1 MLTEHQPP
9 TELIRRIHARPTM
22 AVISVAGAGTAAIS
36 WLLGVAG
43 ASRTVLEIGVPYASS
58 ALTEFVGYEPSQ
70 FVSEETATAM
80 AHSAYRRAVHLRAN
94 CEPVVGIGCTATIA
108 TDRTKRGEH
117 RCFVAASSAD
127 GAFTQSLTLAKGLRG
142 RADEDELV
150 SKLILRALAE
160 SADIEFNLDL
170 ELTAAE
176 RVHTSR
182 VSYAD
187 PIAALMAAHIDLA
200 IVHPDGRI
208 IADQPLRGG
217 ILSGSFNPLHR
228 GHEALAQT
236 AARILDAP
244 VAYELS
250 VANVD
255 KPPLTEPEV
264 RRRIDQFEGKA
275 PLVLTREPVFWKKS
289 RLLPGCAFIIGADT
303 AVRLVEPRYYDG
315 SRSQML
321 IALERMCQNNCR
333 FLVAGRSDG
342 TSFRTLSDVPIPDG
356 FEPMFAAIP
365 ETAFRSD
372 ISSTQIRQSSRAVSL

>member
-22 AVISVAGAGTAAIS
+22 AVISAAGAGTAAIS

-43 ASRTVLEIGVPYASS
+43 ASRTVLEIGVPYASP

-80 AHSAYRRAVHLRAN
+80 AHSAYRRAIRLRAN

-117 RCFVAASSAD
+117 RCFIAAWSAD
-127 GAFTQSLTLAKGLRG
+127 GAFTQSLTLGKGLRG
-142 RADEDELV
+142 RADEDNIV

-160 SADIEFNLDL
+160 SAGIDPNLDL
-170 ELTAAE
+170 GLAAAE
-176 RVHTSR
+176 QVHTRR

-208 IADQPLRGG
+208 AADQPLRGG

-255 KPPLTEPEV
+255 KPPLIEPEV
-264 RRRIDQFEGKA
+264 RRRVAQFAGKA
-275 PLVLTREPVFWKKS
+275 PLALTREPVFWKKS

-303 AVRLVEPRYYDG
+303 AVRLVEPRYYEG

-321 IALERMCQNNCR
+321 IALERMRQHDCR

-342 TSFRTLSDVPIPDG
+342 AAFRTLSDVPIPDG

-365 ETAFRSD
+365 EAAFRSD
-372 ISSTQIRQSSRAVSL
+372 ISSTQIRQANRAVSL

>member
-22 AVISVAGAGTAAIS
+22 AVISAAGAGTAAIS

-43 ASRTVLEIGVPYASS
+43 ASRTVLEIGVPYASP
-58 ALTEFVGYEPSQ
+58 ALTEFVGYEPPK

-80 AHSAYRRAVHLRAN
+80 AHSAYRRAIRLRAN

-108 TDRTKRGEH
+108 TDRAKRGEH
-117 RCFVAASSAD
+117 RCFIAAWSAD
-127 GAFTQSLTLAKGLRG
+127 GAFTQSLTLTKGLRG
-142 RADEDELV
+142 RSAEDELV

-160 SADIEFNLDL
+160 SAGIEPNLDL

-176 RVHTSR
+176 QVHTSC

-187 PIAALMAAHIDLA
+187 SIAALMAAHIDLA

-208 IADQPLRGG
+208 AADQPLRGG

-264 RRRIDQFEGKA
+264 RRRVAQFEGKA
-275 PLVLTREPVFWKKS
+275 PLALTREPVFWKKS

-303 AVRLVEPRYYDG
+303 AVRLVEPRYYEG

-321 IALERMCQNNCR
+321 IALERMRQNHCR

-342 TSFRTLSDVPIPDG
+342 TSFRTLSNVPIPDG

-365 ETAFRSD
+365 ETAFHSD
-372 ISSTQIRQSSRAVSL
+372 ISSTQIRQATRAVSL

>member
-1 MLTEHQPP
+1 MSAKYQTP

-36 WLLGVAG
+36 WLLGVPG
-43 ASRTVLEIGVPYASS
+43 ASRTVLEIGVPYASP

-94 CEPVVGIGCTATIA
+94 CEPVVGIGCSATIA

-117 RCFVAASSAD
+117 RCFIAAWSAD
-127 GAFTQSLTLAKGLRG
+127 GASTQSLTLTKGLRG
-142 RADEDELV
+142 RSAEDELV

-160 SADIEFNLDL
+160 SAGVESNLDL
-170 ELTAAE
+170 ELAAAE
-176 RVHTSR
+176 QVHTSR

-187 PIAALMAAHIDLA
+187 PIEALMAAHIDLV

-208 IADQPLRGG
+208 AADQSLRGG

-228 GHEALAQT
+228 GHQALAQT

-255 KPPLTEPEV
+255 KPQLSEPEV
-264 RRRIDQFEGKA
+264 RRRVAQFEGKA
-275 PLVLTREPVFWKKS
+275 PLALTREPVFWKKS
-289 RLLPGCAFIIGADT
+289 RLMPGCAFIIGADT
-303 AVRLVEPRYYDG
+303 AFRLVEPRYYEG
-315 SRSQML
+315 SRSKML
-321 IALERMCQNNCR
+321 IALERMRRNDCR
-333 FLVAGRSDG
+333 FFVAGRSDG
-342 TSFRTLSDVPIPDG
+342 TAFLTLSDVPIPDG
-356 FEPMFAAIP
+356 FETMFAAIP

-372 ISSTQIRQSSRAVSL
+372 LSSTQIRQASRAVSL

>member
-1 MLTEHQPP
+1 MSAKYQTP

-43 ASRTVLEIGVPYASS
+43 ASRTVLEICVPYASH

-80 AHSAYRRAVHLRAN
+80 AHSAYRRAIRLRAN

-117 RCFVAASSAD
+117 RCFIAAWSAD
-127 GAFTQSLTLAKGLRG
+127 GVFIQSLTLAKGLRE
-142 RADEDELV
+142 RSAEDEIV

-160 SADIEFNLDL
+160 SASIEPNLDL
-170 ELTAAE
+170 GLAASE
-176 RVHTSR
+176 HVHTNR
-182 VSYAD
+182 ISYPD

-208 IADQPLRGG
+208 TADQSLRGG

-228 GHEALAQT
+228 GHQALAQT

-255 KPPLTEPEV
+255 KPPLTEAEV
-264 RRRIDQFEGKA
+264 RRRVAQFEGKA
-275 PLVLTREPVFWKKS
+275 PLALTREPVFWKKS

-303 AVRLVEPRYYDG
+303 AVRLVEPRYYEG

-321 IALERMCQNNCR
+321 IALERMRRNDCR
-333 FLVAGRSDG
+333 FLVAGRIDG
-342 TSFRTLSDVPIPDG
+342 AAFRTLSDVPIPDG

-365 ETAFRSD
+365 EAAFRSD
-372 ISSTQIRQSSRAVSL
+372 ISSTQIRQASRAVSL

>member
-1 MLTEHQPP
+1 MLTEHRPP

-22 AVISVAGAGTAAIS
+22 AVISAAGAGTAAIS

-43 ASRTVLEIGVPYASS
+43 ASRTVLEITVPYAST
-58 ALTEFVGYEPSQ
+58 ALTEFVGYEPPQ

-94 CEPVVGIGCTATIA
+94 CESVVGIGCSATIA

-117 RCFVAASSAD
+117 RCFIAAWSAD
-127 GAFTQSLTLAKGLRG
+127 CVFTQSLTLAKGLRG
-142 RADEDELV
+142 RAAEDELV

-160 SADIEFNLDL
+160 SVGIEPNLDL
-170 ELTAAE
+170 ELAAE
-176 RVHTSR
+176 QVHTSH
-182 VSYAD
+182 VSYPD

-208 IADQPLRGG
+208 AADQPLRGG

-264 RRRIDQFEGKA
+264 RRRVAQFNGKA
-275 PLVLTREPVFWKKS
+275 ALALTREPVFWKKS

-321 IALERMCQNNCR
+321 IALERMRQNDCR
-333 FLVAGRSDG
+333 FLVAGRADG
-342 TSFRTLSDVPIPDG
+342 TAFRTLSDVAIPDG

-372 ISSTQIRQSSRAVSL
+372 ISSTQIRQASRAVSL

>member
-1 MLTEHQPP
+1 MSAKRQTP

-22 AVISVAGAGTAAIS
+22 AVISAAGAGSAAIS
-36 WLLGVAG
+36 WLLGVPG
-43 ASRTVLEIGVPYASS
+43 ASRTVLEIGVPYAAP
-58 ALTEFVGYEPSQ
+58 ALTEFVGYEPPQ

-80 AHSAYRRAVHLRAN
+80 AHSAYRRANHLRAD

-117 RCFVAASSAD
+117 RCFIAAWSAE
-127 GAFTQSLTLAKGLRG
+127 GTFTQSLTLAKGLRG
-142 RADEDELV
+142 RSDEDELV

-160 SADIEFNLDL
+160 SADIDPNIDLALD
-170 ELTAAE
+170 AAE
-176 RVHTSR
+176 QVHTSR

-208 IADQPLRGG
+208 VADQSIRGG

-228 GHEALAQT
+228 GHEALAQE

-255 KPPLTEPEV
+255 KPPLTEAEV
-264 RRRIDQFEGKA
+264 RRRAAQFAGKA
-275 PLVLTREPVFWKKS
+275 PLALTREPVFWKKS
-289 RLLPGCAFIIGADT
+289 RMLPGCAFIIGADT
-303 AVRLVEPRYYDG
+303 AVRLVEPRYYEG

-321 IALERMCQNNCR
+321 IALERMRQNDCR
-333 FLVAGRSDG
+333 FLVAGRADG
-342 TSFRTLSDVPIPDG
+342 TAFRTLSDVPIPDG
-356 FEPMFAAIP
+356 FEPMFAAIS
-365 ETAFRSD
+365 EAAFRSD
-372 ISSTQIRQSSRAVSL
+372 ISSTQIRQAARAVSI

>member
-9 TELIRRIHARPTM
+9 TELIRRIHACPTM

-43 ASRTVLEIGVPYASS
+43 ASRTVLEIGVPYASQ

-80 AHSAYRRAVHLRAN
+80 AHSAYRRAIRLRAD

-108 TDRTKRGEH
+108 TDRAKRGEH
-117 RCFVAASSAD
+117 RCFIAAWSAD
-127 GAFTQSLTLAKGLRG
+127 GVFTQSLTLTKGLRG
-142 RADEDELV
+142 RSAEDELV

-160 SADIEFNLDL
+160 SAGIEFNLDL
-170 ELTAAE
+170 ELAAAE
-176 RVHTSR
+176 QVHIRR

-200 IVHPDGRI
+200 IIHPDGRTA
-208 IADQPLRGG
+208 ADQPLRGG
-217 ILSGSFNPLHR
+217 ILSGSFNPLHC
-228 GHEALAQT
+228 GHETLALT
-236 AARILDAP
+236 AARILDTT

-255 KPPLTEPEV
+255 KPQLSEPEV
-264 RRRIDQFEGKA
+264 RRRVAQFAGKA
-275 PLVLTREPVFWKKS
+275 PLALTREPVFWKKS

-321 IALERMCQNNCR
+321 IALERMRRNDCR
-333 FLVAGRSDG
+333 FLVAGRIDG
-342 TSFRTLSDVPIPDG
+342 AAFRTLSDVPIPDG

-365 ETAFRSD
+365 EAAFRSD
-372 ISSTQIRQSSRAVSL
+372 ISSTQIRQTSRAVSL